1 MLRAFGRAVA
11 AAPPREPMTTPLR
24 AAVIGAGYL
33 GKFHAQKYAALEGVQ
48 LAGVVDID
56 AARAREVAQSVGAQ
70 AFTDY
75 RPLLHAIDVASI
87 VVPTE
92 AHFEVAQACLEA
104 GVHILVEKPVTRTV
118 DEAQA
123 LVELA
128 KRRGLVFQVGHLER
142 FNPAILAVREQIT
155 RPLFIESDRL
165 AVFKPRGTDVNV
177 VLDLMIHDID
187 LILSLTR
194 SEITDVR
201 SSGFNVLTEA
211 VDIANARIEFADGCV
226 ADVNSSRVSQQSLR
240 KLRIF
245 QPDLYVSIDCE
256 KFHVRTVRKVGGTP
270 GGMPQIVQ
278 GEQQFE
284 KADPLLA
291 EIRAFITSV
300 REGRPPVVSGDDGRR
315 ALEIA
320 LKICGQMNV
329 TLNAVTAGQEES
341 L

>member
-1 MLRAFGRAVA
+1 M
-11 AAPPREPMTTPLR
+11 PQPLR

-33 GKFHAQKYAALEGVQ
+33 GSFHAQKYAALDGARLV
-48 LAGVVDID
+48 GVVDVD
-56 AARAREVAQSVGAQ
+56 ANRAREVAQRAGAP
-70 AFTDY
+70 AYTDY
-75 RPLLHAIDVASI
+75 REVLGEIDVASI

-92 AHFEVAQACLEA
+92 AHCEVARACLEA

-118 DEAQA
+118 EEANE
-123 LVELA
+123 LVQLA
-128 KRRGLVFQVGHLER
+128 ARRGLVFQVGHLER

-165 AVFKPRGTDVNV
+165 ALFKPRGTDVNV

-201 SSGFNVLTEA
+201 SSGFKVLTDA

-245 QPDLYVSIDCE
+245 QPDLYVSIDCGT
-256 KFHVRTVRKVGGTP
+256 FHVRTVRKEGP
-270 GGMPQIVQ
+270 AASPDGMPRIVSS
-278 GEQQFE
+278 EQQFE

-291 EIRAFITSV
+291 EIRAFLDAV
-300 REGRPPVVSGDDGRR
+300 RAGREPPVSGEDGRR
-315 ALEIA
+315 ALEVA

-329 TLNAVTAGQEES
+329 ALHAVTASQEED

>member
-1 MLRAFGRAVA
+1 M
-11 AAPPREPMTTPLR
+11 PQPLR

-33 GKFHAQKYAALEGVQ
+33 GSFHAQKYAALDGARLV
-48 LAGVVDID
+48 GVVDVD
-56 AARAREVAQSVGAQ
+56 ANRAREVAQRAGAP
-70 AFTDY
+70 AYTDY
-75 RPLLHAIDVASI
+75 REVLGEIDVASI

-92 AHFEVAQACLEA
+92 AHFEVARACLEA

-118 DEAQA
+118 EEANE
-123 LVELA
+123 LVQLA
-128 KRRGLVFQVGHLER
+128 ARRGLVFQVGHLER

-165 AVFKPRGTDVNV
+165 ALFKPRGTDVNV

-201 SSGFNVLTEA
+201 SSGFKVLTDA

-245 QPDLYVSIDCE
+245 QPDLYVSIDCWT
-256 KFHVRTVRKVGGTP
+256 FHVRTVRKEGP
-270 GGMPQIVQ
+270 AASPDGMPRIVSS
-278 GEQQFE
+278 EQQFE

-291 EIRAFITSV
+291 EIRAFIDAV
-300 REGRPPVVSGDDGRR
+300 RAGREPPVSGEDGRR
-315 ALEIA
+315 ALEVA

-329 TLNAVTAGQEES
+329 ALHAVTASQEED

>member
-1 MLRAFGRAVA
+1 M
-11 AAPPREPMTTPLR
+11 PSILR

-33 GKFHAQKYAALEGVQ
+33 GNFHAQKYAALDGVR
-48 LAGVVDID
+48 LEGVVDVD
-56 AARAREVAQSVGAQ
+56 PVRAREVASRVGA
-70 AFTDY
+70 AAYTSY
-75 RPLLHAIDVASI
+75 EELIRNVDVASI

-92 AHFEVAQACLEA
+92 AHYAVAKACLEA

-118 DEAQA
+118 AEAQE
-123 LVELA
+123 LVQLA
-128 KRRGLVFQVGHLER
+128 RQRGCVFQVGHLER
-142 FNPAILAVREQIT
+142 FNPAILAVRDQIE

-165 AVFKPRGTDVNV
+165 AVFKPRGIDVNV

-187 LILSLTR
+187 LILSLTK

-201 SSGFNVLTEA
+201 SSGFKVLTEA

-226 ADVNSSRVSQQSLR
+226 ADVSSSRVSQQSLR

-256 KFHVRTVRKVGGTP
+256 KFHVRTVRKDGGGVSA
-270 GGMPQIVQ
+270 GGMPRILSD
-278 GEQQFE
+278 ERQFE

-291 EIRAFITSV
+291 EISAFLDAV
-300 REGRPPVVSGDDGRR
+300 RHGREPAVSGEDGRR
-315 ALEIA
+315 ALEVA
-320 LKICGQMNV
+320 LKICAQMNIP
-329 TLNAVTAGQEES
+329 LNALTTSQEED

>member
-1 MLRAFGRAVA
+1 M
-11 AAPPREPMTTPLR
+11 PKPLR

-33 GKFHAQKYAALEGVQ
+33 GNFHAQKYAALDNAQ
-48 LAGVVDID
+48 LVGVVDVD
-56 AARAREVAQSVGAQ
+56 PARAREVAQRVGAP
-70 AFTDY
+70 AYSNY
-75 RPLLHAIDVASI
+75 RELLGAVDVASI

-92 AHFEVAQACLEA
+92 AHYAVARECLEA

-118 DEAQA
+118 EEAQE
-123 LVELA
+123 LVRLA
-128 KRRGLVFQVGHLER
+128 AQRSLVFQVGHLER
-142 FNPAILAVREQIT
+142 FNPAILAVRDQIT

-201 SSGFNVLTEA
+201 SSGFKVLTEA

-226 ADVNSSRVSQQSLR
+226 ADVNSSRVSLQPLR

-245 QPDLYVSIDCE
+245 QPELYVSIDCE
-256 KFHVRTVRKVGGTP
+256 KFHVRTVRKDGPAAADSGVP
-270 GGMPQIVQ
+270 RIVSS
-278 GEQQFE
+278 EEQFE
-284 KADPLLA
+284 RADPLLA
-291 EIRAFITSV
+291 EIRAFLDAV
-300 REGRPPVVSGDDGRR
+300 QHGREPAVSGEDGRR
-315 ALEIA
+315 ALEVA
-320 LKICGQMNV
+320 LKICTQMNV
-329 TLNAVTAGQEES
+329 ALNAVTASQDES

>member
-1 MLRAFGRAVA
+1 MLK
-11 AAPPREPMTTPLR
+11 PLR

-33 GKFHAQKYAALEGVQ
+33 GNFHAQKYAALEAAT
-48 LAGVVDID
+48 LEGVVDID
-56 AARAREVAQSVGAQ
+56 AERAGTVAQRVGAR

-75 RPLLHAIDVASI
+75 RKLLGRIDVASI

-92 AHFEVAQACLEA
+92 AHYEVAMTCLQA

-118 DEAQA
+118 QEAAELVA
-123 LVELA
+123 LAAHKGV
-128 KRRGLVFQVGHLER
+128 VFQVGHLER
-142 FNPAILAVREQIT
+142 FNPAILAVRDQIT

-187 LILSLTR
+187 LILSFAR

-201 SSGFNVLTEA
+201 ASGFPVLTSA

-226 ADVNSSRVSQQSLR
+226 ADVSASRVSQSSLR

-245 QPDLYVSIDCE
+245 QPDQYLSIDCE
-256 KFHVRTVRKVGGTP
+256 KFHVRMVRKEGAGFGP
-270 GGMPQIVQ
+270 DGMPQIVA

-291 EIRAFITSV
+291 EIRSFLGAV
-300 REGRPPVVSGDDGRR
+300 REGSPPPVSGEDGRR
-315 ALEIA
+315 ALEVA
-320 LKICGQMNV
+320 LEVCRQMNV
-329 TLNAVTAGQEES
+329 TLTPMTQDLE

>member
-1 MLRAFGRAVA
+1 M
-11 AAPPREPMTTPLR
+11 PRLLR

-33 GKFHAQKYAALEGVQ
+33 GNFHAQKYAAIPDVRLE
-48 LAGVVDID
+48 AVVDVD
-56 AARAREVAQSVGAQ
+56 ERRAGEVAQRVGTRA
-70 AFTDY
+70 ATDY
-75 RPLLHAIDVASI
+75 LSLLRHIDVASV

-92 AHFEVAQACLEA
+92 AHHAVAKACLEA

-118 DEAQA
+118 QEAAELVA
-123 LVELA
+123 LAAA
-128 KRRGLVFQVGHLER
+128 KGCVFQVGHLER
-142 FNPAILAVREQIT
+142 FNPAIQAVRTQIT

-187 LILSLTR
+187 LILSLVR

-201 SSGFNVLTEA
+201 SSGFKVLTDA

-256 KFHVRTVRKVGGTP
+256 QFHVRTVRKEADAGP
-270 GGMPQIVQ
+270 DGMPRIVSQ
-278 GEQQFE
+278 EQQFE

-291 EIRAFITSV
+291 EIGSFLDAV
-300 REGRPPVVSGDDGRR
+300 REGREPVVSGEEGRR
-315 ALEIA
+315 ALAVA
-320 LKICGQMNV
+320 LEVCRQMNV
-329 TLNAVTAGQEES
+329 TLNAVTAGHEES

>member
-1 MLRAFGRAVA
+1 MSR
-11 AAPPREPMTTPLR
+11 PLR
-24 AAVIGAGYL
+24 AAVIGTGYL
-33 GKFHAQKYAALEGVQ
+33 GNFHAQKYAALEGAQ
-48 LAGVVDID
+48 LVGVVDVD
-56 AARAREVAQSVGAQ
+56 AARAREVAQRVGVPAY
-70 AFTDY
+70 TDY
-75 RPLLHAIDVASI
+75 REVLGSIDVASI

-92 AHFEVAQACLEA
+92 HHYEVARACLEA

-118 DEAQA
+118 EEAQR

-128 KRRGLVFQVGHLER
+128 RGKGLVFQVGHLER
-142 FNPAILAVREQIT
+142 FNPAILAVRDQIT

-165 AVFKPRGTDVNV
+165 AVFKPRGIDVNV

-194 SEITDVR
+194 SDITDVR
-201 SSGFNVLTEA
+201 SSGFKVLTEA

-245 QPDLYVSIDCE
+245 QPDLYVSVDCE
-256 KFHVRTVRKVGGTP
+256 KFHVRTVRKEGPPLP
-270 GGMPQIVQ
+270 GGIPRIVSS
-278 GEQQFE
+278 EQQFE

-291 EIRAFITSV
+291 EIRAFLDAV
-300 REGRPPVVSGDDGRR
+300 REGREPAVSGEDGRR
-315 ALEIA
+315 ALEVA
-320 LKICGQMNV
+320 LKICAQMNV
-329 TLNAVTAGQEES
+329 ALNAVTASQEED

>member
-1 MLRAFGRAVA
+1 M
-11 AAPPREPMTTPLR
+11 PQPLR

-33 GKFHAQKYAALEGVQ
+33 GSFHAQKYAALDGARLV
-48 LAGVVDID
+48 GVVDVD
-56 AARAREVAQSVGAQ
+56 ANRAREVAQRAGAP
-70 AFTDY
+70 AYTDY
-75 RPLLHAIDVASI
+75 REVLGEIDVASI

-92 AHFEVAQACLEA
+92 AHFEVARACLEA

-118 DEAQA
+118 EEANE
-123 LVELA
+123 LVQLA
-128 KRRGLVFQVGHLER
+128 ARRGLVFQVGHLER

-165 AVFKPRGTDVNV
+165 ALFKPRGTDVNV

-201 SSGFNVLTEA
+201 SSGFKVLTDA

-245 QPDLYVSIDCE
+245 QPDLYVSIDCGT
-256 KFHVRTVRKVGGTP
+256 FHVRTVRKEGP
-270 GGMPQIVQ
+270 AASPDGMPRIVSS
-278 GEQQFE
+278 EQQFE

-291 EIRAFITSV
+291 EIRAFIDAV
-300 REGRPPVVSGDDGRR
+300 RAGREPPVSGEDGRR
-315 ALEIA
+315 ALEVA

-329 TLNAVTAGQEES
+329 ALHAVTASQEED

>member
-1 MLRAFGRAVA
+1 MS
-11 AAPPREPMTTPLR
+11 TPLR

-33 GKFHAQKYAALEGVQ
+33 GNFHAQKYAALEGVQ

-56 AARAREVAQSVGAQ
+56 EARARAVAQRVNAP
-70 AFTDY
+70 AFSDY
-75 RPLLHAIDVASI
+75 RPLLGALDVASI

-92 AHFEVAQACLEA
+92 AHFEVARACLEA

-118 DEAQA
+118 EEAQA

-128 KRRGLVFQVGHLER
+128 QRKGLVFQVGHLER
-142 FNPAILAVREQIT
+142 FNPAILAVREQVT

-201 SSGFNVLTEA
+201 SSGYKVLTDA

-226 ADVNSSRVSQQSLR
+226 ADVSSSRVSRQSLR

-256 KFHVRTVRKVGGTP
+256 KFHVRTARKVGGVP
-270 GGMPQIVQ
+270 GSMPQIV
-278 GEQQFE
+278 EEERQFE

-291 EIRAFITSV
+291 EVRAFLGAV
-300 REGRPPVVSGDDGRR
+300 REGGAPLVTGEDGRR
-315 ALEIA
+315 ALEVA
-320 LKICGQMNV
+320 LKVCGQMNV
-329 TLNAVTAGQEES
+329 ALNAVTAGPEES